1 MAAIQEIYN
10 EIKKQQNNYLKCDNI
25 CIFKTLLL
33 LLLLSNLF
41 VVFNSTNHRSHH
53 HLLLNQT
60 IKLRLNADALFISC
74 SC

>member
-25 CIFKTLLL
+25 CIFKTL